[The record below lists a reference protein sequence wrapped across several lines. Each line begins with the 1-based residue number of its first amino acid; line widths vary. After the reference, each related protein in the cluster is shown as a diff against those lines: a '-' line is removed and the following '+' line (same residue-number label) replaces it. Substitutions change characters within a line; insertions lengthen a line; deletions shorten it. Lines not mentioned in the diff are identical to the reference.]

1 MDRKRKAAVLAMV
14 LAAAAFCDVPF
25 TAQAAEEKAAASSW
39 TALAGQYENPYYQEK
54 EGAALSPKVLS
65 EWWKVFHDDTLDELI
80 ETALANN
87 KDLAAARARAGPGS
101 RSLAGAAGGIAT
113 GYGCR
118 WRTRPGP
125 SPVRSL
131 RAPGRSP

>member
-54 EGAALSPKVLS
+54 EGAALSPEVLS

-87 KDLAAARARAGPGS
+87 KDLAAARARLGEA
-101 RSLAGAAGGIAT
+101 
-113 GYGCR
+113 
-118 WRTRPGP
+118 
-125 SPVRSL
+125 
-131 RAPGRSP
+131 